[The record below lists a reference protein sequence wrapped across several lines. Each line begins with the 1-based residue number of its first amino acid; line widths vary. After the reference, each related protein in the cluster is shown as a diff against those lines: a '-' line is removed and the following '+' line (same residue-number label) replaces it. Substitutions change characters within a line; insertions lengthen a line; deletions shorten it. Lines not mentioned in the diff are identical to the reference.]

1 VEKEAYPPNAKMSED
16 TKVEVLVKRKRLF
29 CQKNKK
35 GLNDRSEKK
44 FQMKLWLIAV
54 LVSLFMFVVTELL
67 WNGVNDLLLLVY
79 LIVGFLLNFLI
90 SILRN
95 LRTKK

>member
-1 VEKEAYPPNAKMSED
+1 M
-16 TKVEVLVKRKRLF
+16 
-29 CQKNKK
+29 
-35 GLNDRSEKK
+35 SEKK

-54 LVSLFMFVVTELL
+54 LVSLSMFVVTKLL

-95 LRTKK
+95 LRTKE